1 MRRILNIFRINPE
14 ERLLAFFSAIIFA
27 LLNTL
32 TVVRYYGSFSQL
44 SDSSLTGTLY
54 TMSTATRCW
63 HSCSGP

>member
-44 SDSSLTGTLY
+44 SDSYHRLFVRTFHIS
-54 TMSTATRCW
+54 
-63 HSCSGP
+63 